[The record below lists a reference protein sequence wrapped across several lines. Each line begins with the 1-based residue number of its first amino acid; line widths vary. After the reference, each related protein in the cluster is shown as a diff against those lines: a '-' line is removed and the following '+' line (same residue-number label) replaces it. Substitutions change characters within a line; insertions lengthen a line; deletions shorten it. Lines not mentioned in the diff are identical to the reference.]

1 MGWLKDRKRRKWL
14 QEPFPESWLQILE
27 QGVVHYGRLDPA
39 EQSQLQDFIQ
49 VFTEEKTWEG
59 CGGLVLDDEIRV
71 TVAGQAGLLVLG
83 LAHEFYTNVQS
94 ILIYPSTIV
103 TPERSAGSFEIP
115 EGPVASGIPI
125 LGEAQLR
132 GPIILVW
139 DTVKRHARHPELGHN
154 VVYHEFAHK
163 LDMLDGAADGTPILS
178 SREALSRWVEVC
190 QAEFVKLRE
199 RTQRGQRTYLDQY
212 GATNEAE
219 FFAVATEYFFDK
231 PVEMKRHEETLY
243 EVLSEFYRQDPAA
256 RQGGVTHRG

>member
-1 MGWLKDRKRRKWL
+1 M
-14 QEPFPESWLQILE
+14 
-27 QGVVHYGRLDPA
+27 
-39 EQSQLQDFIQ
+39 
-49 VFTEEKTWEG
+49 
-59 CGGLVLDDEIRV
+59 LDDEIRV

-190 QAEFVKLRE
+190 QAEFVKLLIGDPKGIPIINLSLKLLEGYPKGRAHIMILKVLKI
-199 RTQRGQRTYLDQY
+199 RGTVHQ
-212 GATNEAE
+212 
-219 FFAVATEYFFDK
+219 V
-231 PVEMKRHEETLY
+231 
-243 EVLSEFYRQDPAA
+243 
-256 RQGGVTHRG
+256 